1 MFRKAGGYV
10 VEWLKDNDDE
20 IAENVFKV
28 IFFGLLLLGLHFHT
42 SSMVI
47 AGFFLA
53 ALAGVALCLLLLA
66 AGLVL
71 MVGVAIYAGVRSVTA
86 IRLAAWAAGA
96 KRHPHQFS
104 QYLNHYLSAPTT
116 TKAEKRKLYRQ
127 FLYASL
133 KIRGDDLLR
142 PVDWL
147 VATNSRVNAVAVAVG
162 GMHVIEFV
170 ASEGLRAWLNEGV
183 LATAVVGGGVFVLLR
198 WLHKTRVEVR
208 TSDSESGS
216 D

>member
-1 MFRKAGGYV
+1 VFRKLGGYV
-10 VEWLKDNDDE
+10 VEWLKDNEDE
-20 IAENVFKV
+20 VAENVFKV
-28 IFFGLLLLGLHFHT
+28 ILFGLLLLGMQFHA
-42 SSMVI
+42 SSVVI
-47 AGFFLA
+47 VGLFLA
-53 ALAGVALCLLLLA
+53 AFAYGALCLLLLA
-66 AGLVL
+66 AGIVL
-71 MVGVAIYAGVRSVTA
+71 MAGLMIYAGMRSVTA
-86 IRLAAWAAGA
+86 IRLAAWVAGA

-104 QYLNHYLSAPTT
+104 QYLNHYLSAPAA

-133 KIRGDDLLR
+133 KIRCDDLLR

-147 VATNSRVNAVAVAVG
+147 VATKSRVNAVAVAVG

-183 LATAVVGGGVFVLLR
+183 LATAVVGGGAFALLR
-198 WLHKTRVEVR
+198 WLQKTRVEVR